1 MDIYFIKGF
10 INNSYLGINGTHE
23 VIEHFGRDNQGIEK
37 LIYTIIRACK
47 SLEDWTISARLGDIK
62 SPFIYGLSE
71 RDIASM
77 GFNKQIE
84 LLQYYCNA
92 YVLLLHICKST
103 QNRLDGEYKEHL
115 DSNLL
120 QKEGGEVIGYMQD
133 ISRRIMDK
141 WNRTIL

>member
-1 MDIYFIKGF
+1 MDIYKGF

-23 VIEHFGRDNQGIEK
+23 VIEHFGRDNQRIEK

-47 SLEDWTISARLGDIK
+47 SLEDWTISSRLGDIK
-62 SPFIYGLSE
+62 SPIIYGLSE
-71 RDIASM
+71 RDIANM
-77 GFNKQIE
+77 DFNKQIE

-92 YVLLLHICKST
+92 YVLLFHICKST
-103 QNRLDGEYKEHL
+103 ENKLDKDYKEHL

-120 QKEGGEVIGYMQD
+120 QREGGVVIGYMQD
-133 ISRRIMDK
+133 INRRIMDK